1 MLFYTTLTLFLTLF
15 IYFDCFYLDYYL
27 FTDLI
32 MWRKKLCNLINYDF
46 SIRKKKSIMIIFFQY
61 ESFKSWR
68 EDIVWK
74 YAIENYFYEN

>member
-1 MLFYTTLTLFLTLF
+1 
-15 IYFDCFYLDYYL
+15 
-27 FTDLI
+27 